1 MAPLVFVKSLK
12 IARSFVPI
20 ESNQVSGTKTI
31 LIPIL
36 LRLGIGTSDAIA
48 KVLSHF
54 MILRFKRLFNGEN

>member
-1 MAPLVFVKSLK
+1 MAPLVFGKSLK

-36 LRLGIGTSDAIA
+36 LRLGIGTRDAIA

-54 MILRFKRLFNGEN
+54 MILRFKRLFNAEN